1 MPEED
6 AFAVF
11 VKIMQCLRLRELYKP
26 NMAEI
31 GLCMYQLE
39 AMIQVSTCLCGFSQ
53 NLIVMVKP
61 FCSSLDEQF
70 HDLLAP

>member
-11 VKIMQCLRLRELYKP
+11 VKIMQCLCLRELYKP

-31 GLCMYQLE
+31 GLCMFQLE
-39 AMIQVSTCLCGFSQ
+39 AMIQVRTCLRGAFS
-53 NLIVMVKP
+53 
-61 FCSSLDEQF
+61 EAY
-70 HDLLAP
+70 LLKKLR